1 LLGTIATGQLRDL
14 FGSYTYAFYP
24 TAILAIIGIIIAQ
37 LKLHS

>member
-1 LLGTIATGQLRDL
+1 VKFANSI
-14 FGSYTYAFYP
+14 GSYTYAFYP